1 MELTSGVVNLPSCS
15 PSAPAEVR
23 RAAPPLR
30 TTLGVITI
38 SGLFWCVW
46 FNTTT
51 GEPLTLFAQ
60 KLGASNFEFGVL
72 TALPFLASLMAVP
85 GSLLVERTGRRKAVF
100 LLTLYAQRFL
110 WVPIALVPVMLLN
123 RSGGNATAAPLNIF
137 LFLMLAMYAIGS
149 IGSPAWLSWMADVVP
164 SRITGKYFSRR
175 RQWAICAAVP
185 AAVFMGWFLDH
196 GVNEASDRAVL
207 AWCAVFFLCAMVCG
221 VADIHMYQY
230 VPARNR
236 PPEPRTR
243 WLDTFRAPLADRPF
257 LLASAFIGM
266 LTFAL
271 TFLGQFATLYLL
283 DSVRMGNMAVQ
294 MALVVAPMVGQWLT
308 LGAWGRAADRAGNRP
323 LLVLASIGLVP
334 VGAAWCFVTPANA
347 WLAYVL
353 SALGAALWTGVEVVT
368 MNLVLERSAGRRG
381 ASGYAATNTVIIN
394 IAGCLGGLAAGGI
407 AQLLANWHWQPFP
420 AWKTFSFYDALFV
433 AGAFLRLGAVAV
445 FLPLLHEPSAQ
456 SARVV
461 LKFMAGYFTDALR
474 PAWHGRPR
482 LAPEAVARPFPSLVV
497 EPSVSD
503 MNPDPVAPRRAA

>member
-15 PSAPAEVR
+15 PSAPVGVQRVAPSLR
-23 RAAPPLR
+23 R
-30 TTLGVITI
+30 TLGVITI
-38 SGLFWCVW
+38 SGPFWCVW
-46 FNTTT
+46 YNTTS

-60 KLGASNFEFGVL
+60 KLGASNFEFGLL

-85 GSLLVERTGRRKAVF
+85 GSLLVERTGCRKLIF

-110 WVPIALVPVMLLN
+110 WVPIALVPLMRLN
-123 RSGGNATAAPLNIF
+123 KPGSTTASPLNVF
-137 LFLMLAMYAIGS
+137 LLLMLAMYAIGS

-164 SRITGKYFSRR
+164 SRLTGKYFARR

-196 GVNEASDRAVL
+196 GVNDASGRAVL
-207 AWCAVFFLCAMVCG
+207 GWCAVFFLCAAVCG

-230 VPARNR
+230 VPAHNR
-236 PPEPRTR
+236 PPEPRVR
-243 WLDTFRAPLADRPF
+243 WLETFREPLVDRPF

-283 DSVRMGNMAVQ
+283 DSVRIGNMAVQ

-334 VGAAWCFVTPANA
+334 VGVAWCFVTPAHA

-353 SALGAALWTGVEVVT
+353 SGLGAALWTGVEVVT

-394 IAGCLGGLAAGGI
+394 LAGCLGGLAAGGI
-407 AQLLANWHWQPFP
+407 AQILAHWHWQPLTAF
-420 AWKTFSFYDALFV
+420 KTFSFYDALFV
-433 AGAFLRLGAVAV
+433 AGGFLRLASVAL

-456 SARVV
+456 SVSAV
-461 LKFMAGYFTDALR
+461 LKFMTGYFAERFLPARLR
-474 PAWHGRPR
+474 RSGTASQPSSRRFPR
-482 LAPEAVARPFPSLVV
+482 LAVDH
-497 EPSVSD
+497 SVSD
-503 MNPDPVAPRRAA
+503 ANPDPVAPRRAA